1 MEREAR
7 ILKARRKELGMSQ
20 TEVALNAGIQI
31 QQYQKFEYGE
41 RKLSNSS
48 MVLGLRICA
57 VLEHD
62 PYEFVFENDTDWMK
76 KIR

>member
-7 ILKARRKELGMSQ
+7 ILKARRKELGLSQ

-48 MVLGLRICA
+48 MVLGLRIRA
-57 VLEHD
+57 VLELD
-62 PYEFVFENDTDWMK
+62 PYEFAFGNDMDWVK

>member
-48 MVLGLRICA
+48 MVLGLSICA
-57 VLEHD
+57 VLELD
-62 PYEFVFENDTDWMK
+62 MYEFTFESDTDWMK

>member
-1 MEREAR
+1 MEREAK
-7 ILKARRKELGMSQ
+7 ILKAKRKELGLSQ

-48 MVLGLRICA
+48 MVLGLHICV
-57 VLEHD
+57 VLELD
-62 PYEFVFENDTDWMK
+62 PYEFAFESDTDWMK